1 MTTLN
6 EYNDTIRKDIAKDFG
21 LVAGGYAPTPKLLPV
36 SVALRLNNKYPA
48 TWLEGQRRPTL
59 NSKAVLIAKRYMSLF
74 GGAL

>member
-21 LVAGGYAPTPKLLPV
+21 LVAGGYAPAPKLIPV
-36 SVALRLNNKYPA
+36 RHAMRLLNKYSADHA
-48 TWLEGQRRPTL
+48 T
-59 NSKAVLIAKRYMSLF
+59 VIAKRYMALF